1 MDELGHILREARD
14 TRGLTLSEV
23 QEQTRISQ
31 RYLEA
36 LEMGDYD
43 LLPSPVHVRGFLR
56 NYARFLNL
64 DPEPLLER
72 YELGQSQRP
81 RKKQPPQITNP
92 VEPVAPPVST
102 LPQEQIFFDPV
113 NMEVDAGYAR
123 SSRGSGINSD
133 SVVRLLIIGALLV
146 LIFLAAQRFI
156 PLLRGEGDGTEAMT
170 ESFNQL
176 VEDVMSGGESESEDM
191 VEEDTAVTDPEATP
205 DLELQPSSVLTSTS
219 RNDPLA
225 VDQPTPTRPDLPA
238 TMEQIELV
246 VDVLERAW
254 LEVTID
260 GNVVFSGI
268 ARPDGEPLEW
278 TADDEAKILT
288 GNAAGVYV
296 TINGIEL
303 GRLGERGENAEESWQ
318 TTN

>member
-156 PLLRGEGDGTEAMT
+156 PLLRGDGDGTEAMT

-176 VEDVMSGGESESEDM
+176 VEDVMSGGESEGEEM